1 MNQIGKFVVYYPKI
15 IIAVTLAATIGY
27 AAAIATRGV
36 KFNGSPETLARKD
49 ATLQFFNETRQ
60 MFGDDRVVIVAL
72 TVDDVFTTSFIEKLD
87 RMTRRLAEVRGVDET
102 QSLTN
107 IKAIRST
114 ESGVTVERLIPAS
127 AYETA
132 QLARLK
138 EEITRDPLYAR
149 QYVSTDGRTTSI
161 NVFLKPLGE
170 AESRAVAEEV
180 ERVAKAEAGAD
191 EMLLA
196 GVPVIDARGIRSM
209 LRDMLVLSPL
219 AAVLCFVIFLAAF
232 RSFWG
237 AALPM
242 AALIIGLVWTI
253 GVMTLLDRPITLA
266 TLSLPTVLMA
276 VGSSYM
282 FHVLN
287 QYRISMSA
295 LGENPDKESQR
306 AMWLDGL
313 KFISPAVIV
322 SGTTTMAGFGALA
335 SSSVPTVRDM
345 GIFETLG
352 VALMLALTL
361 AFVPAALALLP
372 PNALGRSEDKDY
384 AIWLNRWL
392 QNVTALILF
401 RRRAV
406 LITTILLTLVIGAGA
421 AWLKVNT
428 DYLKI
433 FPRKSETV
441 QAAET
446 LHERL
451 AGAATVQLVVSGAP
465 GAVYKPDFLGGVE
478 SLEQF
483 ALSQSG
489 VDTAVS
495 VTDIVKRLN
504 SVTSNKS
511 ETLPQDGRQLRGLF
525 DNYLSQDESIYRLV
539 SRDYSRAVI
548 LLRTNLFGSNELKAL
563 TNKIEEWS
571 RANLPGG
578 VQAQATGSVVL
589 LNDASDAVADSQT
602 LSLAIAL
609 VSIYLMMVI
618 LFRSFA
624 TGLLAL
630 IPNLVPIV
638 WYFGFLGWT
647 GITLDITTSLI
658 ASAALG
664 LAVDNAVHMI
674 RRYRQCVGERKRASS
689 GEYSAE
695 DEGWAMWLAMLRT
708 GKPMVLANVMLMA
721 AFLIFVLSSFVPV
734 RVGGILWAVTIFAC
748 LAADLILLPVLM
760 KLKIF
765 ERAAFPDSGSSDQSS
780 EQQYTNLEKV
790 NK

>member
-1 MNQIGKFVVYYPKI
+1 MNQLGKFVVYHPKI
-15 IIAVTLAATIGY
+15 IIAVTIAATIGY

-36 KFNGSPETLARKD
+36 NFNGSPETLARKD
-49 ATLQFFNETRQ
+49 ATLHFFNETRK
-60 MFGDDRVVIVAL
+60 MFGDDRVIIVAL
-72 TVDDVFTTSFIEKLD
+72 TVEDVFTTSFIEKLD
-87 RMTRRLAEVRGVDET
+87 RMTKRLAEVSGVDET

-107 IKAIRST
+107 VKAIRSS
-114 ESGVTVERLIPAS
+114 ENGVTIERLIPAN
-127 AYETA
+127 AYDTA
-132 QLARLK
+132 GLARLK

-149 QYVSTDGRTTSI
+149 QYVSTDGRTAAI
-161 NVFLKPLGE
+161 NVFLKSLGE
-170 AESRAVAEEV
+170 AEARAVAEEV
-180 ERVAKAEAGAD
+180 ERVAKMEAGAD
-191 EMLLA
+191 EVFLS

-253 GVMTLLDRPITLA
+253 GVMTLLGRPITLA

-306 AMWLDGL
+306 AAWLDGL

-372 PNALGRSEDKDY
+372 PNALGRSQEKDY

-401 RRRAV
+401 RKRAV
-406 LITTILLTLVIGAGA
+406 LITTLALTLVIGAGA

-433 FPRKSETV
+433 FPRQSETV
-441 QAAET
+441 QAAEK

-483 ALSQSG
+483 ALNQSG
-489 VDTAVS
+489 VDTAIS

-504 SVTSNKS
+504 SVVSKKS
-511 ETLPQDGRQLRGLF
+511 A
-525 DNYLSQDESIYRLV
+525 SQRC
-539 SRDYSRAVI
+539 R
-548 LLRTNLFGSNELKAL
+548 RTN
-563 TNKIEEWS
+563 
-571 RANLPGG
+571 
-578 VQAQATGSVVL
+578 
-589 LNDASDAVADSQT
+589 D
-602 LSLAIAL
+602 
-609 VSIYLMMVI
+609 
-618 LFRSFA
+618 SFA
-624 TGLLAL
+624 ACL
-630 IPNLVPIV
+630 
-638 WYFGFLGWT
+638 
-647 GITLDITTSLI
+647 ITTSRKMNQSI
-658 ASAALG
+658 A
-664 LAVDNAVHMI
+664 
-674 RRYRQCVGERKRASS
+674 
-689 GEYSAE
+689 
-695 DEGWAMWLAMLRT
+695 W
-708 GKPMVLANVMLMA
+708 
-721 AFLIFVLSSFVPV
+721 
-734 RVGGILWAVTIFAC
+734 
-748 LAADLILLPVLM
+748 
-760 KLKIF
+760 
-765 ERAAFPDSGSSDQSS
+765 
-780 EQQYTNLEKV
+780 
-790 NK
+790 